1 MTPDST
7 ETCAYLLSGL
17 QKPKSSETRTHGAV
31 ILEARQV
38 NSEKIKDTGPDLSL
52 FVPPTSSSSPL
63 SEKPHPQADSTFQ
76 TGEEEE
82 VESISLRQCRQ
93 VANELQEATQRAVL
107 LYRQQVGRSERR
119 PESSSVLQEAFA
131 NVHGELQ
138 AVMQPACS
146 GVPSGQMQDD
156 QTMFLLEKYSELL
169 VQMTLNKLNK
179 I

>member
-1 MTPDST
+1 
-7 ETCAYLLSGL
+7 
-17 QKPKSSETRTHGAV
+17 
-31 ILEARQV
+31 
-38 NSEKIKDTGPDLSL
+38 DLSL
-52 FVPPTSSSSPL
+52 FAPPTSSSSPL
-63 SEKPHPQADSTFQ
+63 SEKPHPQADDSTFQ

-82 VESISLRQCRQ
+82 MESISLRQCRQ

-107 LYRQQVGRSERR
+107 LYRQQVGGSERR
-119 PESSSVLQEAFA
+119 PVSASVLQEAFA

-156 QTMFLLEKYSELL
+156 QTMSLLEKYSELL